1 MTSLSFAVSL
11 DHELCSKLKMANDMT
26 AVVKKGSPRK
36 SFTPAEDVLL
46 SRLVMI
52 HGSDNWETVACFM
65 SGRNARQCRE
75 RWRTVLTPGLINGPW
90 SHAEDELLVRLYR
103 EHGPKWSLIS
113 KHFNGR
119 SDSNVKN
126 RWTRH
131 LMLMNLDH
139 IEKKEKSEQTL
150 EQQPEIPRAEVVS
163 TGPDGTFDDPH
174 FWFAFEDQL
183 DNCFDESFI
192 NW

>member
-1 MTSLSFAVSL
+1 MSF
-11 DHELCSKLKMANDMT
+11 DHELCNNIKMANDMT
-26 AVVKKGSPRK
+26 ALVRKGTPRK

-52 HGSDNWETVACFM
+52 HGSDNWEKVAYFM
-65 SGRNARQCRE
+65 NGRNARQCRE
-75 RWRTVLTPGLINGPW
+75 RWRTVLTPGLVNGPW

-113 KHFNGR
+113 KQFKGR

-139 IEKKEKSEQTL
+139 IEKKEKPVETL
-150 EQQPEIPRAEVVS
+150 ERQPEIPRAEVVAS
-163 TGPDGTFDDPH
+163 GPDAFDDPH
-174 FWFAFEDQL
+174 FWLEFEDQL
-183 DNCFDESFI
+183 DNCFGEGFI